1 LGIREKFNI
10 KGDIEYYMVKLKY
23 SALYTDNLGCEQA
36 SVYFFKGEF
45 QLKVRGCT
53 FKNDSLN
60 FDFYAKNSKKIR
72 HLFDIKDD
80 ELIEYVIDIKIPLTL
95 AFDNNEFIKEFLLRV
110 ERHENY
116 YSNSLSIYLEDVVYK
131 VEGYD
136 LQELLINMKKELPK
150 EYNMEGCFSQMLGV
164 SYFESSKENTFYYLK
179 KLEDECKMNAN
190 KDYYL
195 NLFNIEHKKEFSK
208 LQKVPITYICD
219 EYCLS

>member
-1 LGIREKFNI
+1 
-10 KGDIEYYMVKLKY
+10 MVKLKY

-36 SVYFFKGEF
+36 SIYFSGGEL

-60 FDFYAKNSKKIR
+60 FDFYTKNSKKIR
-72 HLFDIKDD
+72 HLFYIKDD
-80 ELIEYVIDIKIPLTL
+80 ELIEYVIDIKMPLTL
-95 AFDNNEFIKEFLLRV
+95 TRDNNEYIKEFLLRV
-110 ERHENY
+110 ERRKNY
-116 YSNSLSIYLEDVVYK
+116 YSNSLSIHLEGVVYK

-150 EYNMEGCFSQMLGV
+150 EYNMEFCFSQMFGV
-164 SYFESSKENTFYYLK
+164 AYFEASKENTFDYLK
-179 KLEDECKMNAN
+179 DFENGLGINYN

-195 NLFNIEHKKEFSK
+195 NLFNIEHKKEFNK

>member
-1 LGIREKFNI
+1 
-10 KGDIEYYMVKLKY
+10 MVNLKY

-36 SVYFFKGEF
+36 SVGFSKGEL

-53 FKNDSLN
+53 FKSDSLN
-60 FDFYAKNSKKIR
+60 FDFYAKNYKKIG
-72 HLFDIKDD
+72 HLFYLKDD
-80 ELIEYVIDIKIPLTL
+80 ELVEYVIDIKIPLTL
-95 AFDNNEFIKEFLLRV
+95 ACDNNEFIKEILLRV

-116 YSNSLSIYLEDVVYK
+116 YSNSLSIYLEGVVYK

-136 LQELLINMKKELPK
+136 LQDLLINMKKELPK
-150 EYNMEGCFSQMLGV
+150 EYNMECCFSQMFGV

-179 KLEDECKMNAN
+179 NFEEE
-190 KDYYL
+190 Y
-195 NLFNIEHKKEFSK
+195 KKEFSK